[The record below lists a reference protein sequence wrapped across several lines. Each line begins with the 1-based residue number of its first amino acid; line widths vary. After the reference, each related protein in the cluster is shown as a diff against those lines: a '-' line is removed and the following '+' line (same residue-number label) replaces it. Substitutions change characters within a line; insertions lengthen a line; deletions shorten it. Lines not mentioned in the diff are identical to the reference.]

1 MMDSSDG
8 SLTVEEYMTRE
19 VSTVTPTSTVGE
31 VARRIADSDDHSGLP
46 VTDDSHVEGFVS
58 ASDLLLADD
67 DTEISE
73 VMSTDLLVAHP
84 EMDLDDA
91 ARVILRSGIQR
102 LPVVDDDGDLVGII
116 SNTDVIRS
124 QIERATPDKVAE
136 LQETIEEVHGVEADQ
151 ERRQVSLAALR
162 PTQTRVY
169 ADELEGRSYE
179 LERGLAEPLVVVD
192 NDGELLLVDGHHR
205 TTAASELGIEEMEAY
220 VIRVDRAVE
229 LEMAKTAEEE
239 DLQSVDD
246 ITIVDYARHPL
257 VETTERMGENDADE
271 ADSS

>member
-1 MMDSSDG
+1 MAG
-8 SLTVEEYMTRE
+8 SEDVPTVEEYMTRE
-19 VSTVTPTSTVGE
+19 VSTVAPAETVGT
-31 VARRIADSDDHSGLP
+31 VARRIAASDDHSGLP
-46 VTDDSHVEGFVS
+46 VTDGDHVEGFVS

-67 DTEISE
+67 ETPISE

-102 LPVVDDDGDLVGII
+102 LPVLDDDGDLVGII
-116 SNTDVIRS
+116 ANTDVVRS
-124 QIERATPDKVAE
+124 QIERATPDKVE
-136 LQETIEEVHGVEADQ
+136 DLRETIEDVHGATTTM
-151 ERRQVSLAALR
+151 ERRTVALSDLR

-192 NDGELLLVDGHHR
+192 NAGEQLLVDGHHR
-205 TTAASELGIEEMEAY
+205 TTAADELGIEEMEAY
-220 VIRVDRAVE
+220 MLTVDEHVE
-229 LEMAKTAEEE
+229 LEMARTAEDE
-239 DLQSVDD
+239 DLQSIDD

-257 VETTERMGENDADE
+257 VESTERGGDE
-271 ADSS
+271 DN

>member
-1 MMDSSDG
+1 MASSDG
-8 SLTVEEYMTRE
+8 SLTVEEYMTRD
-19 VSTVTPTSTVGE
+19 VSTVTPTATVGE

-46 VTDDSHVEGFVS
+46 VTDNRHVEGFVS

-67 DTEISE
+67 ETPIRD
-73 VMSTDLLVAHP
+73 VMSTDLMVAHP
-84 EMDLDDA
+84 DMDLDDA

-116 SNTDVIRS
+116 ANTDVIRS
-124 QIERATPDKVAE
+124 QIERATPDKVEE
-136 LQETIEEVHGVEADQ
+136 LQETIEDVHGVETSRD
-151 ERRQVSLAALR
+151 RQDIALSELR

-205 TTAASELGIEEMEAY
+205 TTAASQLGIEEMEAY
-220 VIRVDRAVE
+220 VIAVDTHVD
-229 LEMAKTAEEE
+229 LEMAKTSEEE
-239 DLQSVDD
+239 ELQSIDD

-257 VETTERMGENDADE
+257 VETTERMGEDDE
-271 ADSS
+271 

>member
-1 MMDSSDG
+1 MASSDG

-19 VSTVTPTSTVGE
+19 VSTVAPTATVGD

-67 DTEISE
+67 ETEIRE

-84 EMDLDDA
+84 DMNLDDA

-102 LPVVDDDGDLVGII
+102 LPVVDDTGDLVGII
-116 SNTDVIRS
+116 ANTDVIRS
-124 QIERATPDKVAE
+124 QIERATPDKVEE
-136 LQETIEEVHGVEADQ
+136 LQETIEEVHSVETDRD
-151 ERRQVSLAALR
+151 RRQVALSELR

-205 TTAASELGIEEMEAY
+205 TTAANELGIGEMEAY
-220 VIRVDRAVE
+220 VISVDKRVD

-239 DLQSVDD
+239 DLKSIDD

-257 VETTERMGENDADE
+257 VETTERMGGDDGD
-271 ADSS
+271 DSA